1 MKPHLRL
8 ASLIFN
14 QPQLVS
20 DPMMSLAVQWANQ
33 AMHLNIVNLTV
44 NGTQPEIM
52 DNDDSAAGAQ
62 MARAS
67 DRRRAVVADTG
78 LDIISVSGILVSRSA
93 HLNPCEPMTSYEGLR
108 SSLNQAVGDPAVE
121 HIILD
126 IDSNGGSATGA
137 FELANDIR
145 TATKLK
151 PITAIVNFS
160 AFSGGYLIAA
170 AASNVIVS
178 QTSGLGSIGV
188 IAKHLDASKR
198 DEQQGIKVTSV
209 FAGDRKNDLT
219 PHEPLSDQSLQ
230 FLTEMV
236 QTNYLQFVDA
246 IANFRGLTTKAVK
259 DTQAGIF
266 FGKEGVSAGLADT
279 VETPQA
285 AVNRIAA
292 EVRDSRGE
300 RASNIAS
307 RRSVAAQAA
316 AMSMRSTY

>member
-20 DPMMSLAVQWANQ
+20 DQMMSLAVQWANQ
-33 AMHLNIVNLTV
+33 ALHLNIVNLTV
-44 NGTQPEIM
+44 NGTQPKLM
-52 DNDDSAAGAQ
+52 DDDGISASTQ
-62 MARAS
+62 MASAP

-78 LDIISVSGILVSRSA
+78 LDIIPVSGILVSRSA
-93 HLNPCEPMTSYEGLR
+93 HLNACEPMTSYEGLR
-108 SSLNQAVGDPAVE
+108 SSVNQAAADPAVE

-126 IDSNGGSATGA
+126 IDSTGGTSTGA

-145 TATKLK
+145 AATKLK

-178 QTSGLGSIGV
+178 QTSGVGSIGV
-188 IAKHLDASKR
+188 IAKHLDVSKR

-209 FAGDRKNDLT
+209 FAGGRKNDLT
-219 PHEPLSDQSLQ
+219 PHEPLSDQSLER
-230 FLTEMV
+230 LTSMV
-236 QTNYLQFVDA
+236 QTNYVQFVDA
-246 IANFRGLTTKAVK
+246 IAQFRGLTTQAVK
-259 DTQAGIF
+259 DTQAGVF
-266 FGKEGVSAGLADT
+266 FGKDGVAAGLADS

-285 AVNRIAA
+285 AVNRIAS
-292 EVRDSRGE
+292 EIG
-300 RASNIAS
+300 AS
-307 RRSVAAQAA
+307 RAQRKPGRSVAARAA
-316 AMSMRSTY
+316 AMNMRNLY

>member
-1 MKPHLRL
+1 MKPHLRI

-20 DPMMSLAVQWANQ
+20 DQMMSLAVQWADQ

-44 NGTQPEIM
+44 NGAQPNIM
-52 DNDDSAAGAQ
+52 EDDRSGAGAQ
-62 MARAS
+62 MTRAS
-67 DRRRAVVADTG
+67 DCRRAVVADTG

-145 TATKLK
+145 AATKLK

-178 QTSGLGSIGV
+178 QTSGVGSIGV
-188 IAKHLDASKR
+188 IAKHLDVSKR

-230 FLTEMV
+230 QLTSVV
-236 QTNYLQFVDA
+236 QTNYMQFVDA
-246 IANFRGLTTKAVK
+246 IANFRGLTTQAVK
-259 DTQAGIF
+259 DTQASVF
-266 FGKEGVSAGLADT
+266 FGKLGVDAGLADS
-279 VETPQA
+279 VETP
-285 AVNRIAA
+285 
-292 EVRDSRGE
+292 
-300 RASNIAS
+300 
-307 RRSVAAQAA
+307 
-316 AMSMRSTY
+316 

>member
-1 MKPHLRL
+1 MKPYLRI

-20 DPMMSLAVQWANQ
+20 DQMMSLATQWANQ
-33 AMHLNIVNLTV
+33 ALHLNIVNLSV
-44 NGTQPEIM
+44 QGGQPNIM
-52 DNDDSAAGAQ
+52 EADDYGAGAQ
-62 MARAS
+62 MASAAG
-67 DRRRAVVADTG
+67 RRRAVVADTG
-78 LDIISVSGILVSRSA
+78 VDIIPVSGILVSRSA
-93 HLNPCEPMTSYEGLR
+93 HVNPCEPMTSYEGLR
-108 SSLNQAVGDPAVE
+108 ASLNQAVGDPAVE

-145 TATKLK
+145 AATKLK
-151 PITAIVNFS
+151 PITSIVNFS

-170 AASNVIVS
+170 AASKVIVS
-178 QTSGLGSIGV
+178 QTSGVGSIGV
-188 IAKHLDASKR
+188 IAKHLDVSKR

-230 FLTEMV
+230 QLTSLV
-236 QTNYLQFVDA
+236 QTNYMKFVDA
-246 IANFRGLTTKAVK
+246 IANFRGLTTQEVK

-266 FGKEGVSAGLADT
+266 YGQQGVDVGLADN

-292 EVRDSRGE
+292 EVRISRGE
-300 RASNIAS
+300 RTPNRAS

>member
-20 DPMMSLAVQWANQ
+20 DQMMSLAVQWANQ
-33 AMHLNIVNLTV
+33 ALHLNIVNLTV
-44 NGTQPEIM
+44 NGAQPKVEEV
-52 DNDDSAAGAQ
+52 DLSGGAQ
-62 MARAS
+62 MASAS

-78 LDIISVSGILVSRSA
+78 VDIIPVSGILVPRSA
-93 HLNPCEPMTSYEGLR
+93 HVNPCEPMTSYEGLR
-108 SSLNQAVGDPAVE
+108 LSLNQAIADPAVE

-126 IDSNGGSATGA
+126 VDSNGGSATGA

-145 TATKLK
+145 EAAKLK

-178 QTSGLGSIGV
+178 QTSGVGSIGV
-188 IAKHLDASKR
+188 IAKHLDVSKR

-219 PHEPLSDQSLQ
+219 PHEPLSEQSLER
-230 FLTEMV
+230 LTSIV
-236 QTNYLQFVDA
+236 QTNYAQFVDA
-246 IANFRGLTTKAVK
+246 IAQFRGLTTQAVK
-259 DTQAGIF
+259 DTQAGLF
-266 FGKEGVSAGLADT
+266 FGKEGLEAGLADS

-292 EVRDSRGE
+292 QI
-300 RASNIAS
+300 AAS
-307 RRSVAAQAA
+307 RAQPKPGGSVAARAA
-316 AMSMRSTY
+316 AMNMRSHY

>member
-1 MKPHLRL
+1 MRPHLRL

-14 QPQLVS
+14 QPQLVT
-20 DPMMSLAVQWANQ
+20 DHMMDLAMQWANQ
-33 AMHLNIVNLTV
+33 SLHLNIVNLSV
-44 NGTQPEIM
+44 NGAQPKMME
-52 DNDDSAAGAQ
+52 DDDRGGGAQ
-62 MARAS
+62 MAAAA

-78 LDIISVSGILVSRSA
+78 LDIIPVSGILVSRSA
-93 HLNPCEPMTSYEGLR
+93 HMNPCEPMTSYEGLR
-108 SSLNQAVGDPAVE
+108 SSVNQAAADPAVE

-145 TATKLK
+145 AAAQVK

-178 QTSGLGSIGV
+178 QTSGVGSIGV
-188 IAKHLDASKR
+188 IAKHVDVSKR
-198 DEQQGIKVTSV
+198 DEQQGVKVTSV
-209 FAGDRKNDLT
+209 FAGNHKNDLT

-230 FLTEMV
+230 FLQGMV
-236 QTNYLQFVDA
+236 QNSYQQFVDA
-246 IANFRGLTTKAVK
+246 IANFRGLTTQAVK
-259 DTQAGIF
+259 DTQAGVF
-266 FGKEGVSAGLADT
+266 FGKQGVDAGLADS

-292 EVRDSRGE
+292 EVRASRAD
-300 RASNIAS
+300 RQSRTAP

-316 AMSMRSTY
+316 AMNMRARY

>member
-20 DPMMSLAVQWANQ
+20 DQMMSLAVQWANQ
-33 AMHLNIVNLTV
+33 ALHLNIVNLTA
-44 NGTQPEIM
+44 NGARPNIEE
-52 DNDDSAAGAQ
+52 DDLGGGAQ
-62 MARAS
+62 MASAS

-78 LDIISVSGILVSRSA
+78 VDIIPVSGILVSRSA
-93 HLNPCEPMTSYEGLR
+93 HVNPCEPMTSYEGLR
-108 SSLNQAVGDPAVE
+108 SSLNQAVADPAVE

-126 IDSNGGSATGA
+126 VDSNGGSATGA
-137 FELANDIR
+137 FEIANDIR
-145 TATKLK
+145 EAAKLK

-178 QTSGLGSIGV
+178 QTSGVGSIGV
-188 IAKHLDASKR
+188 IAKHLDVSKR

-219 PHEPLSDQSLQ
+219 PHEPLSEQSLER
-230 FLTEMV
+230 LTSIV
-236 QTNYLQFVDA
+236 QTNYAQFVDA
-246 IANFRGLTTKAVK
+246 IAHFRGLTTQAVK
-259 DTQAGIF
+259 NTQAGVF
-266 FGKEGVSAGLADT
+266 FGKEGVEARLADS

-285 AVNRIAA
+285 AMNRIAA
-292 EVRDSRGE
+292 QI
-300 RASNIAS
+300 AAS
-307 RRSVAAQAA
+307 RAQPKPSRSVAARAA
-316 AMSMRSTY
+316 AMNMRSHY

>member
-1 MKPHLRL
+1 VKPHLRL

-20 DPMMSLAVQWANQ
+20 DQMMSLAVQWANQ
-33 AMHLNIVNLTV
+33 ALHLNIVNLSV
-44 NGTQPEIM
+44 HGAQPKIM
-52 DNDDSAAGAQ
+52 EDDDYARGAQ
-62 MARAS
+62 MATAA

-78 LDIISVSGILVSRSA
+78 LDIIPVSGILVSRSA
-93 HLNPCEPMTSYEGLR
+93 HMNPCEPMTSYEGLR
-108 SSLNQAVGDPAVE
+108 SSVNQAAADPAVE

-145 TATKLK
+145 AAAQMK

-178 QTSGLGSIGV
+178 QTSGVGSIGV
-188 IAKHLDASKR
+188 IANHLDVSRR
-198 DEQQGIKVTSV
+198 DEQQGVKVTSV
-209 FAGDRKNDLT
+209 YAGDHKNDLT
-219 PHEPLSDQSLQ
+219 PHAPLSDQSLQ
-230 FLTEMV
+230 FLTGMV
-236 QTNYLQFVDA
+236 QNSYQQFVDA
-246 IANFRGLTTKAVK
+246 IANFRGLSTQAVR

-266 FGKEGVSAGLADT
+266 FGRQGVDAGLADS

-285 AVNRIAA
+285 AVNRIAS
-292 EVRDSRGE
+292 EVRASRTD
-300 RASNIAS
+300 RQSRTAP

-316 AMSMRSTY
+316 AMNMRTTY

>member
-1 MKPHLRL
+1 MKPHLKL

-20 DPMMSLAVQWANQ
+20 DQMMSLAVQWANQ
-33 AMHLNIVNLTV
+33 ALHLNIVNLSV
-44 NGTQPEIM
+44 NGNQAKIM
-52 DNDDSAAGAQ
+52 EDDDALGGGAQ

-67 DRRRAVVADTG
+67 ERRRAVVADTG
-78 LDIISVSGILVSRSA
+78 LDIISVSGILVSRAA

-108 SSLNQAVGDPAVE
+108 ASVNQAVADPAVQ

-145 TATKLK
+145 AASRVK

-160 AFSGGYLIAA
+160 AFSAGYLIAA

-178 QTSGLGSIGV
+178 QSSGVGSIGV
-188 IAKHLDASKR
+188 IAKHLDVSKR
-198 DEQQGIKVTSV
+198 DEQQGVKITSV
-209 FAGDRKNDLT
+209 FAGDHKNDLT

-230 FLTEMV
+230 FLTNMV

-246 IANFRGLTTKAVK
+246 IAEFRGLTTQAVK
-259 DTQAGIF
+259 DTQARVF
-266 FGKEGVSAGLADT
+266 FGKQGVDARLADS

-292 EVRDSRGE
+292 EIS
-300 RASNIAS
+300 AS
-307 RRSVAAQAA
+307 RAQRGSVATRAA
-316 AMSMRSTY
+316 AMNMRNHC